1 LTDKARKLGKRS
13 YRPKVEA
20 LEALRLL
27 SDGLASTLSP
37 IIVEHQPL
45 APSTT
50 TTDLTTTQDTAWDTA
65 LGQTRL
71 ADLLSSPVAA
81 SDPQA
86 LQSGLS
92 QLDRYLARAWA
103 RAGIAPQQYDD
114 CTQAVYTT
122 LLQNMGR
129 DSFDRL
135 AQDVGHNGIRD
146 VLSRETAEGP
156 DFFRAVDMVKKR
168 TQREKSFQTLDEQQS
183 DIATAAGGD
192 GASADWR
199 GALNEAITRSL
210 NTREADLIRETL
222 QGKTPAEIA
231 AQWGVAPKTVSN
243 EKTRAIQK
251 LRDALVAD
259 LAD

>member
-1 LTDKARKLGKRS
+1 VAGKAEKRARRT

-27 SDGLASTLSP
+27 SEGLAT
-37 IIVEHQPL
+37 PL
-45 APSTT
+45 APAVLSPQVVGAPIP
-50 TTDLTTTQDTAWDTA
+50 TDFPEPGDHAWDTA

-71 ADLLSSPVAA
+71 ADLLASPVAQA
-81 SDPQA
+81 DPQA
-86 LQSGLS
+86 LESGLS

-103 RAGIAPQQYDD
+103 RAGISSQHYDD

-122 LLQNMGR
+122 LLQNLGR
-129 DSFDRL
+129 DGFDHL
-135 AQDVGHNGIRD
+135 VEDIGHQGVRQ
-146 VLSRETAEGP
+146 VLNAETSEGP

-168 TQREKSFQTLDEQQS
+168 AQREKSFQSLDAYPTEV
-183 DIATAAGGD
+183 AAPIGWD
-192 GASADWR
+192 GATADWR
-199 GALNEAITRSL
+199 GALNEAIDRSL
-210 NTREADLIRETL
+210 SSREADLIRATL

-251 LRDALVAD
+251 LREALVAD
-259 LAD
+259 MAD